1 MKINLSKGNTKLG
14 KILSFSISA
23 LKSCPT
29 KTSWCE
35 KHCYAKRLEN
45 QYPNV
50 KQAYNNNFEVITDKD
65 FTKNMIAEIKKANK
79 NNLVRFHVSG
89 DFNQVSYIYKWIS
102 IAKQLPE
109 ITFYG
114 YTRAWEDVNLLP
126 HLGILNKQP
135 NVILFASTDI
145 TTTKNIPKTFRI
157 AYAGDTKPNGIQTT
171 ACPQQNKKVVNCT
184 DCKLCFT
191 KKAKTNIYFKTH

>member
-14 KILSFSISA
+14 EILSFSISA

-50 KQAYNNNFEVITDKD
+50 KQAYNDNFNAITDKT
-65 FTKNMIAEIKKANK
+65 FTTDMVTEIKKYNK
-79 NNLVRFHVSG
+79 SNIFRLHVSG
-89 DFNQVSYIYKWIS
+89 DMLNVAYIYKWIS
-102 IAKQLPE
+102 IAKQLPN

-114 YTRAWEDVNLLP
+114 YTRAWEDTNLLP

-135 NVILFASTDI
+135 NVVLFASTDI
-145 TTTKNIPKTFRI
+145 TTTKNTPKTFRV
-157 AYAGDTKPNGIQTT
+157 AYAGDNKPTNIQSTT
-171 ACPQQNKKVVNCT
+171 CPQQTNKVDTCL

-191 KKAKTNIYFKTH
+191 KKAKTNIYFRTH